1 MSEKAAFL
9 EKARAHLEVW
19 KADVEKL
26 RAKAAVAAADARP
39 KIEGEIKHLEAKIDE
54 GKAKLAEVAR
64 TSEEAWGPLK
74 GGMQSAWESLRAGF
88 EEAVEKLKK

>member
-9 EKARAHLEVW
+9 EKAQAHVEVW
-19 KADVEKL
+19 QADVEKL

-39 KIEGEIKHLEAKIDE
+39 KIEGEIKHLETRIAE

-64 TSEEAWGPLK
+64 VSEDAWGPMK
-74 GGMQSAWESLRAGF
+74 EGMQSAWESLRAGF
-88 EEAVEKLKK
+88 EEALEKLEK